1 VSRVLIVSGRGDW
14 SAEQV
19 AKQLEGRGCAYSWL
33 DPADFPQRM
42 QVMARLGHTRLG
54 RGWQG
59 EVQTPDGIFFW
70 EDISAVFYRRPRD
83 FDMPSAMSGPEQ
95 RFARAQAR
103 VGLGG
108 VLTSLPVKW
117 INHPSALA
125 DCEYKPRQLS
135 LAQAVGL
142 RVPATIVTN
151 APDEV
156 RRFAAEHGDII
167 VKSLAEP
174 IIAEA
179 GSQKAIWTRRVAAPE
194 MADLIGLE
202 LTTHLFQEWVPK
214 AYEIRLTVVG
224 ERDFAVAIH
233 AHSAAARIDWRTD
246 YDALTY
252 EVIDCP
258 VGIVD
263 RVRDFLSA
271 AGLTYGAFDFIV
283 AADTDDPAFLENNA
297 VFLENNAVFF
307 ECNAAGQ
314 WGWLAQECGLPIAEA
329 IADEL
334 IGDDQ

>member
-19 AKQLEGRGCAYSWL
+19 AKQLQARGCAYSWL
-33 DPADFPQRM
+33 DPADFPRRV
-42 QVMARLGHTRLG
+42 QVTARLG

-59 EVQTPDGIFFW
+59 EVETPDGAFCW

-83 FDMPSAMSGPEQ
+83 FDMPSASPEQ

-108 VLTSLPVKW
+108 VLASLPVKW

-135 LAQAVGL
+135 IAQTIGL

-156 RRFAAEHGDII
+156 RRFAAEQRNII

-179 GSQKAIWTRRVAAPE
+179 GSQKAIWTRQVTASE
-194 MADLIGLE
+194 LADLTGLE
-202 LTTHLFQEWVPK
+202 LTPHLFQEWIPK
-214 AYEIRLTVVG
+214 AYEIRMTVVG
-224 ERDFAVAIH
+224 KRDFAVAIH

-252 EVIDCP
+252 EVIECP
-258 VGIVD
+258 MGIAD
-263 RVRDFLSA
+263 RVHTFLSA
-271 AGLTYGAFDFIV
+271 TGLTYGAFDFIV
-283 AADTDDPAFLENNA
+283 AADTEDY
-297 VFLENNAVFF
+297 VFL

-334 IGDDQ
+334 IGDDR

>member
-1 VSRVLIVSGRGDW
+1 VSRVLIVSARGDW

-19 AKQLEGRGCAYSWL
+19 AKQLQARGCAYSWL
-33 DPADFPQRM
+33 DPADFPQRV
-42 QVMARLGHTRLG
+42 QVTARLG

-59 EVQTPDGIFFW
+59 EVETPDGVFSW

-83 FDMPSAMSGPEQ
+83 FDMPNAMSGPER

-108 VLTSLPVKW
+108 VLASLPVRW

-135 LAQAVGL
+135 VAQTVGL

-156 RRFAAEHGDII
+156 RRFAAEQGDII
-167 VKSLAEP
+167 GKSLAEP
-174 IIAEA
+174 IIAES
-179 GSQKAIWTRRVAAPE
+179 GSQKAIWTRRVTAPE
-194 MADLIGLE
+194 LADLAGLE
-202 LTTHLFQEWVPK
+202 LTTHLFQEWIPK
-214 AYEIRLTVVG
+214 AYEVRLTVVG
-224 ERDFAVAIH
+224 KRDFAVAIH

-246 YDALTY
+246 YEALTY

-258 VGIVD
+258 TEVSERAHV
-263 RVRDFLSA
+263 FLSA
-271 AGLTYGAFDFIV
+271 AGLSYGAFDLIV
-283 AADTDDPAFLENNA
+283 TAGTEDY
-297 VFLENNAVFF
+297 VFL

-314 WGWLAQECGLPIAEA
+314 WGWLAQECGLPVAGA

-334 IGDDQ
+334 IGDDR

>member
-1 VSRVLIVSGRGDW
+1 MLIVSGRGDW
-14 SAEQV
+14 SAKRV
-19 AKQLEGRGCAYSWL
+19 AKQLEAWGCAYSWL
-33 DPADFPQRM
+33 DPADFPRRV
-42 QVMARLGHTRLG
+42 QVTARLG
-54 RGWQG
+54 RGWRG
-59 EVQTPDGIFFW
+59 EVQTPDGVFFW

-103 VGLGG
+103 IGLGG
-108 VLTSLPVKW
+108 VLASLPVKW

-125 DCEYKPRQLS
+125 DCEYKPRQLN
-135 LAQAVGL
+135 LAQTVGL

-156 RRFAAEHGDII
+156 RRFAAEQGDII

-179 GSQKAIWTRRVAAPE
+179 GSQKSIWTRRVAAPE
-194 MADLIGLE
+194 LVDLTGLE
-202 LTTHLFQEWVPK
+202 LTTHLFQEWIPK

-224 ERDFAVAIH
+224 KRDFAVAIH

-252 EVIDCP
+252 EVMDCP
-258 VGIVD
+258 AEVAERA
-263 RVRDFLSA
+263 RVFLSA

-283 AADTDDPAFLENNA
+283 TADTEDY
-297 VFLENNAVFF
+297 VFL

-314 WGWLAQECGLPIAEA
+314 WGWLAEECGLPIAEA

-334 IGDDQ
+334 IGDDR